1 MATIDIVY
9 VFHFFHFNFLLYIC
23 HPKFTLMT
31 HKILLLGLL
40 LGGVSIN
47 AQTIN
52 ETNAAGKTKQK
63 VGINTTI
70 PTRTLTIK
78 NAAADKGKPVLRLV
92 DAPIYSKNVGSAMD
106 ADLGGNT
113 ATTTNYTD
121 YRPLVVDKVGDVYQ
135 GLPINNMSILTL
147 TIDNVNGD
155 YIRKFDTGID
165 YDKYAV
171 AIMSATFKMPDPS
184 SGKIVMMRAG
194 NGVIPNV
201 DFGGGK
207 YGVTTAPATVLLK
220 QNGSNW
226 GIYADYPNI
235 GPYEFPSGST
245 SAGQLVNGKWIITLL
260 IGKKEAVNFTELNFN
275 QGGSPE
281 GVGNSNT
288 TYATQLQNFLKT
300 LE

>member
-1 MATIDIVY
+1 
-9 VFHFFHFNFLLYIC
+9 
-23 HPKFTLMT
+23 MT
-31 HKILLLGLL
+31 NRILLLGLL

-47 AQTIN
+47 AQNIN
-52 ETNAAGKTKQK
+52 ETNAAGKTGQK

-78 NAAADKGKPVLRLV
+78 NSTANDGKPLLRLV
-92 DAPIYSKNVGSAMD
+92 DAPIYSKNIRSDMD

-113 ATTTNYTD
+113 ANSTNYTD

-147 TIDNVNGD
+147 TISNVNGD

-165 YDKYAV
+165 YKKYAV
-171 AIMSATFKMPDPS
+171 AIMNAIFKMPDPN

-194 NGVIPNV
+194 NGVIPSV

-220 QNGSNW
+220 KTQLTNNW
-226 GIYADYPNI
+226 EIYADYPNI
-235 GPYEFPSGST
+235 GSYEFSLGST
-245 SAGQLVNGKWIITLL
+245 SAGNVVNGTWVITLL
-260 IGKKEAVNFTELNFN
+260 VGKRDAVNFTELNFN
-275 QGGSPE
+275 QGGSAE
-281 GVGNSNT
+281 GIGNSNT
-288 TYATQLQNFLKT
+288 TYATQLQDFLQK

>member
-1 MATIDIVY
+1 
-9 VFHFFHFNFLLYIC
+9 
-23 HPKFTLMT
+23 MT

-52 ETNAAGKTKQK
+52 EINAAGKTKQK

-78 NAAADKGKPVLRLV
+78 NSTPNDGKPLLRLV
-92 DAPIYSKNVGSAMD
+92 DSPVYSKNVGSAMD

-113 ATTTNYTD
+113 ATSTNYLD
-121 YRPLVVDKVGDVYQ
+121 YRPLVVDAVGDVYQ

-155 YIRKFDTGID
+155 YIRIFDTGID
-165 YDKYAV
+165 YKKYAV
-171 AIMSATFKMPDPS
+171 AIMSYSFKMPAPASGGLVMLRGGSNTPS
-184 SGKIVMMRAG
+184 VDHGG
-194 NGVIPNV
+194 N
-201 DFGGGK
+201 K
-207 YGVTTAPATVLLK
+207 YGVTTAPATVLLT

-235 GPYEFPSGST
+235 GSYEFTSGST
-245 SAGQLVNGKWIITLL
+245 AIGQLVNGKWVITLL
-260 IGKKEAVNFTELNFN
+260 VGKKEAVNFTELNFN
-275 QGGSPE
+275 QRGRDNGQGITDNDYKTGLE
-281 GVGNSNT
+281 
-288 TYATQLQNFLKT
+288 NFLKK

>member
-1 MATIDIVY
+1 
-9 VFHFFHFNFLLYIC
+9 
-23 HPKFTLMT
+23 MT
-31 HKILLLGLL
+31 NRILLLGLL
-40 LGGVSIN
+40 LGGASIN

-52 ETNAAGKTKQK
+52 ETNAAGKTGQK

-78 NAAADKGKPVLRLV
+78 NSTANDGKPLLRLV
-92 DAPIYSKNVGSAMD
+92 DAPIYSKNVDSDMD

-121 YRPLVVDKVGDVYQ
+121 YRPLVVDKIGDVYQ

-147 TIDNVNGD
+147 TISNVNGD

-165 YDKYAV
+165 YKKYAV
-171 AIMSATFKMPDPS
+171 AIMNAIFKMPDPN

-194 NGVIPNV
+194 NGVIPSV

-220 QNGSNW
+220 KTQLTNNW
-226 GIYADYPNI
+226 EIYADYPNI
-235 GPYEFPSGST
+235 GSYEFSLGST
-245 SAGQLVNGKWIITLL
+245 SAGNVVNGTWVITLL
-260 IGKKEAVNFTELNFN
+260 VGKRDAVNFTELNFN
-275 QGGSPE
+275 QGGSAE
-281 GVGNSNT
+281 GIGNSNT
-288 TYATQLQNFLKT
+288 TYATQLQNFLQK

>member
-1 MATIDIVY
+1 
-9 VFHFFHFNFLLYIC
+9 
-23 HPKFTLMT
+23 MT
-31 HKILLLGLL
+31 NKILLLGLL
-40 LGGVSIN
+40 LGGASIN

-52 ETNAAGKTKQK
+52 ETNAAGKTGQK
-63 VGINTTI
+63 VGINTNI

-78 NAAADKGKPVLRLV
+78 NSTANDGKPLLRLV
-92 DAPIYSKNVGSAMD
+92 DAPIYSKNVKSAMD

-121 YRPLVVDKVGDVYQ
+121 YRPLVVDKIGDVYQ

-147 TIDNVNGD
+147 TISNVNGD

-165 YDKYAV
+165 YKKYAV
-171 AIMSATFKMPDPS
+171 AIMNAIFKMPDPS

-194 NGVIPNV
+194 NGVIPSV

-220 QNGSNW
+220 KTQLTNNW
-226 GIYADYPNI
+226 EIYADYPNI
-235 GPYEFPSGST
+235 GSYEFSLGST
-245 SAGQLVNGKWIITLL
+245 SAGNVVNGTWVITLL
-260 IGKKEAVNFTELNFN
+260 VGKRDAVNLTELNFN
-275 QGGSPE
+275 QGGSAE
-281 GVGNSNT
+281 GIGNSNT
-288 TYATQLQNFLKT
+288 TYATQLQNFLQK

>member
-1 MATIDIVY
+1 
-9 VFHFFHFNFLLYIC
+9 
-23 HPKFTLMT
+23 MT
-31 HKILLLGLL
+31 NRILLLGLL

-47 AQTIN
+47 AQNIN

-78 NAAADKGKPVLRLV
+78 NSTANDGKPLLRLV
-92 DAPIYSKNVGSAMD
+92 DAPIYSKNIRSDMD

-113 ATTTNYTD
+113 ANSTNYTD
-121 YRPLVVDKVGDVYQ
+121 YRPLVVDKVGDVYK
-135 GLPINNMSILTL
+135 GLPIHNMSILTL
-147 TIDNVNGD
+147 TISNVNGD

-165 YDKYAV
+165 YKKYAV
-171 AIMSATFKMPDPS
+171 AIMNAIFKMPDPN

-194 NGVIPNV
+194 NGVIPSV

-220 QNGSNW
+220 KTQLTNNW
-226 GIYADYPNI
+226 EIYADYPNI
-235 GPYEFPSGST
+235 GSYEFSLGST
-245 SAGQLVNGKWIITLL
+245 SAGNVVNGTWVITLL
-260 IGKKEAVNFTELNFN
+260 VGKRDAVNFTELNFN
-275 QGGSPE
+275 QGGSAE
-281 GVGNSNT
+281 GIGNSNT
-288 TYATQLQNFLKT
+288 TYATQLQDFLQK

>member
-1 MATIDIVY
+1 MLKRT
-9 VFHFFHFNFLLYIC
+9 LL
-23 HPKFTLMT
+23 FVSLGS
-31 HKILLLGLL
+31 GLL
-40 LGGVSIN
+40 ID
-47 AQTIN
+47 AQAIN
-52 ETNAAGKTKQK
+52 ETNAATKTSGK
-63 VGINTTI
+63 VGINTDI

-78 NAAADKGKPVLRLV
+78 NTTANNGKPVLRLV

-113 ATTTNYTD
+113 ATSTNYTD
-121 YRPLVVDKVGDVYQ
+121 YRPLVVDKVGDVYK

-147 TIDNVNGD
+147 TISNVNGD

-165 YDKYAV
+165 YKKYAV
-171 AIMSATFKMPDPS
+171 AIMNAIFKMPDPS

-194 NGVIPNV
+194 NGVIPSV

-207 YGVTTAPATVLLK
+207 YGVTTAPATVLLNK
-220 QNGSNW
+220 TQLTNNW
-226 GIYADYPNI
+226 EIHADYPNI

-245 SAGQLVNGKWIITLL
+245 STGNLVDGTWIITLL
-260 IGKKEAVNFTELNFN
+260 VGKKEAVNFTQLNFN

-281 GVGNSNT
+281 GVGFSDQ
-288 TYATQLQNFLKT
+288 TYKTGIENFLKK

>member
-1 MATIDIVY
+1 
-9 VFHFFHFNFLLYIC
+9 
-23 HPKFTLMT
+23 MT
-31 HKILLLGLL
+31 NRILLLGLL
-40 LGGVSIN
+40 LGGASIN

-52 ETNAAGKTKQK
+52 EINAAGKTGQK

-78 NAAADKGKPVLRLV
+78 NSTPNDGKPVLRLV

-113 ATTTNYTD
+113 ATSTNYLD

-147 TIDNVNGD
+147 TIDKVNGD

-165 YDKYAV
+165 YNKYAV
-171 AIMSATFKMPDPS
+171 AIMSYSFKMPAPA
-184 SGKIVMMRAG
+184 SGGIVMLRGGSNTPSVDHGG
-194 NGVIPNV
+194 N
-201 DFGGGK
+201 K
-207 YGVTTAPATVLLK
+207 YGVTTAPATVLLTK
-220 QNGSNW
+220 NGSNW

-235 GPYEFPSGST
+235 GSYEFTSGST
-245 SAGQLVNGKWIITLL
+245 AIGNLVDGTWIITLL
-260 IGKKEAVNFTELNFN
+260 VGKREAVNFTELNFN
-275 QGGSPE
+275 QGRSAE
-281 GVGNSNT
+281 GVGFSDQ
-288 TYATQLQNFLKT
+288 TYKTGMENFLKK

>member
-1 MATIDIVY
+1 
-9 VFHFFHFNFLLYIC
+9 
-23 HPKFTLMT
+23 MT
-31 HKILLLGLL
+31 NKILLLGLL

-47 AQTIN
+47 AQNIN

-113 ATTTNYTD
+113 ATATNYTD
-121 YRPLVVDKVGDVYQ
+121 YRPLLVDAVGDVYK

-147 TIDNVNGD
+147 TIDKVKGD

-165 YDKYAV
+165 YNKYAV
-171 AIMSATFKMPDPS
+171 AIMSATFKMPDPGT
-184 SGKIVMMRAG
+184 GKIVMLRAG
-194 NGVIPNV
+194 NGVIPSV

-207 YGVTTAPATVLLK
+207 YGVTTAPAIVLLK
-220 QNGSNW
+220 KTQLTNNW
-226 GIYADYPNI
+226 EIYADYPNI
-235 GPYEFPSGST
+235 SSYEFVSGST
-245 SAGQLVNGKWIITLL
+245 DIGNLVNGTWVITLL
-260 IGKKEAVNFTELNFN
+260 VGKRDAVNFTELNFN
-275 QGGSPE
+275 QGGSAE
-281 GVGNSNT
+281 GIGNSNT
-288 TYATQLQNFLKT
+288 TYATQLQNFLQK

>member
-1 MATIDIVY
+1 
-9 VFHFFHFNFLLYIC
+9 
-23 HPKFTLMT
+23 MT
-31 HKILLLGLL
+31 NRILLLGLL
-40 LGGVSIN
+40 LGGASIN

-52 ETNAAGKTKQK
+52 ETNAAGKTGQK

-78 NAAADKGKPVLRLV
+78 NSTANDGKPLLRLV
-92 DAPIYSKNVGSAMD
+92 DAPIYSKNVDSDMD

-121 YRPLVVDKVGDVYQ
+121 YRPLVVDKVGDVYK

-147 TIDNVNGD
+147 TISNVNGD

-165 YDKYAV
+165 YKKYAV
-171 AIMSATFKMPDPS
+171 AIMNAIFKMPDPN

-194 NGVIPNV
+194 NGVIPSV

-220 QNGSNW
+220 KTQLTNNW
-226 GIYADYPNI
+226 EIYADYPNI
-235 GPYEFPSGST
+235 GSYEFSLGST
-245 SAGQLVNGKWIITLL
+245 SAGNVVNGTWVITLL
-260 IGKKEAVNFTELNFN
+260 VGKRDAVNFTELNFN
-275 QGGSPE
+275 QGGSAE
-281 GVGNSNT
+281 GIGNSNT
-288 TYATQLQNFLKT
+288 TYATQLQDFLQK

>member
-1 MATIDIVY
+1 M
-9 VFHFFHFNFLLYIC
+9 
-23 HPKFTLMT
+23 
-31 HKILLLGLL
+31 
-40 LGGVSIN
+40 
-47 AQTIN
+47 
-52 ETNAAGKTKQK
+52 
-63 VGINTTI
+63 
-70 PTRTLTIK
+70 TIK
-78 NAAADKGKPVLRLV
+78 NSTPNDGKPVLRLV

-113 ATTTNYTD
+113 ATSTNYLD
-121 YRPLVVDKVGDVYQ
+121 YRPLMVDAVGDVYK

-147 TIDNVNGD
+147 TIDKVNGD

-207 YGVTTAPATVLLK
+207 YGVTTAPATVLLTK
-220 QNGSNW
+220 TGSNW

-235 GPYEFPSGST
+235 GSYQFPSGST
-245 SAGQLVNGKWIITLL
+245 AIGQLVDGTWVITLL
-260 IGKKEAVNFTELNFN
+260 VGKRDAVNFTEINFN
-275 QGGSPE
+275 QGGSAE
-281 GVGNSNT
+281 GIGNSNT
-288 TYATQLQNFLKT
+288 TYATQLQNFLKK

>member
-1 MATIDIVY
+1 MYSI
-9 VFHFFHFNFLLYIC
+9 FHFNFLLYIC
-23 HPKFTLMT
+23 HLKFTLMT
-31 HKILLLGLL
+31 NKILLLGLL

-47 AQTIN
+47 AQVIN
-52 ETNAAGKTKQK
+52 ETKAAGKTGQK

-78 NAAADKGKPVLRLV
+78 NSTANDGKPLLRLV
-92 DAPIYSKNVGSAMD
+92 DAPIYNKNISSAMD

-121 YRPLVVDKVGDVYQ
+121 YRPLVVDKVGDVYK

-147 TIDNVNGD
+147 TISNVNGD

-165 YDKYAV
+165 YKKYAV
-171 AIMSATFKMPDPS
+171 AIMNAIFKMPDPS
-184 SGKIVMMRAG
+184 SGKIVMLRAG
-194 NGVIPNV
+194 NGVIPSV

-220 QNGSNW
+220 KTQLTNNW
-226 GIYADYPNI
+226 EIYADYPNI
-235 GPYEFPSGST
+235 GSYEFSLGST
-245 SAGQLVNGKWIITLL
+245 SAGNVVNGTWVITLL
-260 IGKKEAVNFTELNFN
+260 VGKRDAVNFTELNFN
-275 QGGSPE
+275 QGGSAE
-281 GVGNSNT
+281 GIGNSNT
-288 TYATQLQNFLKT
+288 TYATQLQDFLQK

>member
-1 MATIDIVY
+1 MCSI
-9 VFHFFHFNFLLYIC
+9 FHFNFLLYIC
-23 HPKFTLMT
+23 DLKFTLMT
-31 HKILLLGLL
+31 NKILLLGLL

-47 AQTIN
+47 AQVIN
-52 ETNAAGKTKQK
+52 ETKAAGKTGQK

-78 NAAADKGKPVLRLV
+78 NSTANDGKPLLRLV
-92 DAPIYSKNVGSAMD
+92 DAPIYSKNIRSDMD

-121 YRPLVVDKVGDVYQ
+121 YRPLVVDKVGDVYK
-135 GLPINNMSILTL
+135 GLPIHNMSILTL
-147 TIDNVNGD
+147 TISNVNGD

-165 YDKYAV
+165 YKKYAV
-171 AIMSATFKMPDPS
+171 AIMNAIFKMPDPN

-194 NGVIPNV
+194 NGVIPSV

-220 QNGSNW
+220 KTQLTNNW
-226 GIYADYPNI
+226 EIYADYPNI
-235 GPYEFPSGST
+235 GSYEFSLGST
-245 SAGQLVNGKWIITLL
+245 SAGNVVNGTWVITLL
-260 IGKKEAVNFTELNFN
+260 VGKRDAVNFTELNFN
-275 QGGSPE
+275 QGGSAE
-281 GVGNSNT
+281 GIGNSNT
-288 TYATQLQNFLKT
+288 TYATQLQDFLQK

>member
-1 MATIDIVY
+1 
-9 VFHFFHFNFLLYIC
+9 
-23 HPKFTLMT
+23 MT
-31 HKILLLGLL
+31 NRILLLGLL

-47 AQTIN
+47 AQNIN
-52 ETNAAGKTKQK
+52 EINAAGKTKQK

-78 NAAADKGKPVLRLV
+78 NATADKGKPVLRLV
-92 DAPIYSKNVGSAMD
+92 DAPVYSKNVNSDMD

-113 ATTTNYTD
+113 ANSTNYTD

-147 TIDNVNGD
+147 TISNVNGD

-165 YDKYAV
+165 YKKYAV
-171 AIMSATFKMPDPS
+171 TIMNAIFKMPDAN
-184 SGKIVMMRAG
+184 SGKIVMLRAG
-194 NGVIPNV
+194 NGVIPSV

-220 QNGSNW
+220 KTQLTNNW
-226 GIYADYPNI
+226 EIYADYPNI
-235 GPYEFPSGST
+235 GSYEFSLGST
-245 SAGQLVNGKWIITLL
+245 SAGNVVNGTWVITLL
-260 IGKKEAVNFTELNFN
+260 VGKRDAVNFTEINFN
-275 QGGSPE
+275 QGGSAE
-281 GVGNSNT
+281 GIGNSNT
-288 TYATQLQNFLKT
+288 TYATQLQDFLQK

>member
-1 MATIDIVY
+1 
-9 VFHFFHFNFLLYIC
+9 
-23 HPKFTLMT
+23 MT
-31 HKILLLGLL
+31 NRILLLGLL
-40 LGGVSIN
+40 LGGASIN

-52 ETNAAGKTKQK
+52 ETNAAGKTGQK

-78 NAAADKGKPVLRLV
+78 NSTPNNGKPLLRLV
-92 DAPIYSKNVGSAMD
+92 DAPIYSQNISSAMD

-113 ATTTNYTD
+113 ANSTNYTD

-147 TIDNVNGD
+147 TISNVNGD

-165 YDKYAV
+165 YKKYAV
-171 AIMSATFKMPDPS
+171 TIMNAIFKMPDPS
-184 SGKIVMMRAG
+184 SGKIVMLRAG
-194 NGVIPNV
+194 NGVIPSV

-220 QNGSNW
+220 KTQLTNNW
-226 GIYADYPNI
+226 EIYADYPNI
-235 GPYEFPSGST
+235 GSYEFSLGST
-245 SAGQLVNGKWIITLL
+245 SAGNVVNGTWVITLL
-260 IGKKEAVNFTELNFN
+260 VGKRDAVNFTEINFN
-275 QGGSPE
+275 QGGSAE
-281 GVGNSNT
+281 GIGNSNT
-288 TYATQLQNFLKT
+288 TYATQLQDFLQK